1 MTWYSLKKVAGSIRT
16 LILPNNVSHS
26 TDYKEVNRI
35 MGTSNP
41 TRSKHLAFRGL
52 CLQRGFNSK
61 RLAAAIGLSTTEMSN
76 RVRGVTPWRWPEA
89 LAVCKALGVN
99 LDEFAQY
106 YPE

>member
-1 MTWYSLKKVAGSIRT
+1 MK
-16 LILPNNVSHS
+16 LIVTPDPSHI

-35 MGTSNP
+35 MSTSNP